1 MKTLPYDKAKME
13 QIIKKYP
20 TPFHI
25 YDEAGI
31 ISAAH
36 NLQRAFQW
44 NVGYKEYY
52 AVKACPNPA
61 ILKLLHRNGCGMDCS
76 SETELML
83 CEKLGITGEDIMFSS
98 NDTPAREFE
107 YARTLGAIVNLDE
120 FSHLDF
126 RAAFRRPSACAII
139 PAGISNS
146 ATPSWETPAMR
157 NTA

>member
-107 YARTLGAIVNLDE
+107 YARKLGAIVNLDDYWR
-120 FSHLDF
+120 ST
-126 RAAFRRPSACAII
+126 AAFRRPSACAII

>member
-52 AVKACPNPA
+52 AVKA
-61 ILKLLHRNGCGMDCS
+61 
-76 SETELML
+76 
-83 CEKLGITGEDIMFSS
+83 
-98 NDTPAREFE
+98 
-107 YARTLGAIVNLDE
+107 
-120 FSHLDF
+120 
-126 RAAFRRPSACAII
+126 
-139 PAGISNS
+139 
-146 ATPSWETPAMR
+146 
-157 NTA
+157 